1 LQLVDKVFIVTGSG
15 LGSAVAKRFAAAG
28 ACVILADLNG
38 DAAMAN
44 AVALDATFLYDI
56 GMDGRPAQ
64 ASNRGTWLCEMATMR
79 QPASMRASE

>member
-15 LGSAVAKRFAAAG
+15 LGSAVATRFAAAG

-44 AVALDATFLYDI
+44 AVALDATFL
-56 GMDGRPAQ
+56 
-64 ASNRGTWLCEMATMR
+64 
-79 QPASMRASE
+79 